1 MYRFSWVSLSV
12 YFRNFIIICKLLF
25 LVNQISRW
33 ISARCLPSNLWF
45 LHFGSPA
52 DSYSVYELK
61 RLQWRY
67 DAKPNMIA
75 RSRLYSWWSVVG
87 LCTAL
92 NDLNG
97 HQTTTNKRNKSF
109 QTYYMQLEKKT
120 SLPADI
126 TLWKQH
132 SSASNE
138 YLYNCYFNC
147 KVGVSSSTIFLILKV
162 RC

>member
-1 MYRFSWVSLSV
+1 MTYRFSWVAPSV

-75 RSRLYSWWSVVG
+75 RSRRNSWWSVVG
-87 LCTAL
+87 LSTAL

-97 HQTTTNKRNKSF
+97 HQTTTSETKASRHTTCNWRKKHLFLRISRYGNSIVVPVMN
-109 QTYYMQLEKKT
+109 TY
-120 SLPADI
+120 I
-126 TLWKQH
+126 I
-132 SSASNE
+132 
-138 YLYNCYFNC
+138 
-147 KVGVSSSTIFLILKV
+147 VILTVK
-162 RC
+162 